1 MALVSVRALSLIF
14 QWVYILSA
22 FLSFVFFAYQK
33 TKKRC
38 KWEVLY
44 VSSVRPQTLRT
55 NAIKTFFGVHPKPAR
70 SRVVSV
76 FALEPDGPTV

>member
-22 FLSFVFFAYQK
+22 FFSFIFFCYQK
-33 TKKRC
+33 SRKRC

-44 VSSVRPQTLRT
+44 VSSVRPRVEMFRT
-55 NAIKTFFGVHPKPAR
+55 FLHFLHFLLKYLYT
-70 SRVVSV
+70 
-76 FALEPDGPTV
+76 